1 MALVSMK
8 PTSAGRRHMVK
19 VVHPELHK
27 GKPYAPLVTKKNR
40 INGRDNYGHIT
51 TRHKGGGH
59 KRAYRI
65 IDFLRNKDG
74 IVARVERLEY
84 DPNRTAH
91 IALVLYADGER
102 RYIIAPKGLKVGSEI
117 VSGSDSAIKVGNCLP
132 LRNIPVG
139 TTICC
144 VELFPGKGAQIA
156 RAAGSYA
163 QLIAREGEYAQVR
176 MRSGEVRRIGI
187 ECRATI
193 GTVSNDDHNLEE
205 LGIYPLKL
213 IAVDKNGNSVSK
225 DVAVEVVE
233 EPVMDPYLYWS
244 YDEIVSRLSAS
255 GVGVGGDAYAIA
267 ESLIGMGGYCTDV
280 ANTFLALYYG
290 DGSNCFDTYDI
301 DPANA
306 QPGDVVF
313 YSDGG
318 TGYQHY
324 AIYLGGEMSLQ
335 GNWLGTT
342 VIRSVYINGSAPQF
356 RRCSGH

>member
-1 MALVSMK
+1 MK
-8 PTSAGRRHMVK
+8 
-19 VVHPELHK
+19 
-27 GKPYAPLVTKKNR
+27 
-40 INGRDNYGHIT
+40 
-51 TRHKGGGH
+51 
-59 KRAYRI
+59 
-65 IDFLRNKDG
+65 FL
-74 IVARVERLEY
+74 LCSL
-84 DPNRTAH
+84 
-91 IALVLYADGER
+91 IALQLF
-102 RYIIAPKGLKVGSEI
+102 APAGLQVASKDSIQSEDQI
-117 VSGSDSAIKVGNCLP
+117 PEILVIKKEDDEHD
-132 LRNIPVG
+132 NISIKTEEEVREE
-139 TTICC
+139 I
-144 VELFPGKGAQIA
+144 EEENAEH
-156 RAAGSYA
+156 
-163 QLIAREGEYAQVR
+163 EGESDYTPREAMDTIVVWVDSEDFVLTDYIEVKDDSDDCR
-176 MRSGEVRRIGI
+176 VLSYGEY
-187 ECRATI
+187 
-193 GTVSNDDHNLEE
+193 NLEE

-225 DVAVEVVE
+225 DVAVEVIE

-301 DPANA
+301 DPADA

-313 YSDGG
+313 YPDGG